1 MLKGIICALSANLL
15 FGLVYYFA
23 LLLRPMN
30 GETMFGYRIIVVIP
44 FILLAIFLFKQHHQF
59 RQLWQKIRENPPL
72 VLLIFLLS
80 ANTGIQLWLFLWA
93 PNNGQAIAVS
103 LGYLLLPIVSVGL
116 GKWVFKEHLSR
127 LKKIA
132 LAFAM
137 IGVGSNIVLSGNIS
151 WATFVAGLG
160 YPIYITLRRYFQ
172 INSLATFFV
181 ELILLLPVALY
192 YVYKADM
199 VFIQNQNPN
208 IYWVLLLLSI
218 VSGSA
223 FMLYIFST
231 NLLPI
236 NLSGLLGYVE
246 PLVML
251 VIAFIVGETLD
262 SQSLMLMLCLSVALL
277 LLGIDGFQK
286 KRKR

>member
-1 MLKGIICALSANLL
+1 MGFQRTSQPA
-15 FGLVYYFA
+15 
-23 LLLRPMN
+23 
-30 GETMFGYRIIVVIP
+30 E
-44 FILLAIFLFKQHHQF
+44 
-59 RQLWQKIRENPPL
+59 
-72 VLLIFLLS
+72 
-80 ANTGIQLWLFLWA
+80 
-93 PNNGQAIAVS
+93 
-103 LGYLLLPIVSVGL
+103 
-116 GKWVFKEHLSR
+116 
-127 LKKIA
+127 KIA

-192 YVYKADM
+192 YVYQADM

>member
-1 MLKGIICALSANLL
+1 MLKGVLCALAANLL

-30 GETMFGYRIIVVIP
+30 GEEMFGWRIVVVIP
-44 FILLAIFLFKQHHQF
+44 FILLTLLLFKQQHQF
-59 RQLWQKIRENPPL
+59 RDLLQKIRQKPPL
-72 VLLIFLLS
+72 VLVILLLA
-80 ANTGIQLWLFLWA
+80 ANTGVQLWLFLWA

-103 LGYLLLPIVSVGL
+103 LGYLLLPIVSVAL
-116 GKWVFKEHLSR
+116 GKWIFHEHFSP
-127 LKKIA
+127 LKKTA
-132 LAFAM
+132 LLFAV
-137 IGVGSNIVLSGNIS
+137 IGVGSNIWLSGNLS
-151 WATFVAGLG
+151 WATLVSGLG
-160 YPIYITLRRYFQ
+160 YPIYIALRRYFH
-172 INSLATFFV
+172 INTLATFLV

-192 YVYKADM
+192 YLLQTDM
-199 VFIQNQNPN
+199 ALVESHNPQ
-208 IYWVLLLLSI
+208 IYWILLLLSI

-231 NLLPI
+231 HLLPL

-251 VIAFIVGETLD
+251 VISFLIGESLN
-262 SQSLMLMLCLSVALL
+262 SQSTILMIS
-277 LLGIDGFQK
+277 LGIALFLLALDGLQH